1 MSGGSGKGGGGSGKG
16 GRAARRHGETEIQ
29 KETSPRWRQ
38 GGQRQGRQWKGCTGD
53 LTKAIATE
61 TEIQKKTSPRRQ
73 KRTRSLVQA
82 AAGARHG
89 YGRRQRQGR
98 QGRTGDLET
107 EIQKKTSPRKQKII
121 RSLVEAI
128 AYRPRGLK
136 KTEAG
141 SPCWSATG
149 GG

>member
-1 MSGGSGKGGGGSGKG
+1 MKAWNRLQSRQPNKIHEPNK
-16 GRAARRHGETEIQ
+16 
-29 KETSPRWRQ
+29 KRQ
-38 GGQRQGRQWKGCTGD
+38 GQR
-53 LTKAIATE
+53 LYLEVIS
-61 TEIQKKTSPRRQ
+61 EIQKKTSPRRQ

-141 SPCWSATG
+141 SPCWSSTG